1 MRYAAIRRH
10 REEYPIRL
18 MCRCLKVSRSGYH
31 AWLERAPSGR
41 VRDNQRLLARIRQ
54 IHAESDGVI
63 GMPRMHERLAF
74 EGERTSRNRV
84 ARLMASAE
92 LYGVP

>member
-31 AWLERAPSGR
+31 AWAGRALSTR
-41 VRDNQRLLARIRQ
+41 AQDNQRLLERMRQ
-54 IHAESDGVI
+54 IHAEGDGVI
-63 GMPRMHERLAF
+63 GSPLR
-74 EGERTSRNRV
+74 
-84 ARLMASAE
+84 
-92 LYGVP
+92 